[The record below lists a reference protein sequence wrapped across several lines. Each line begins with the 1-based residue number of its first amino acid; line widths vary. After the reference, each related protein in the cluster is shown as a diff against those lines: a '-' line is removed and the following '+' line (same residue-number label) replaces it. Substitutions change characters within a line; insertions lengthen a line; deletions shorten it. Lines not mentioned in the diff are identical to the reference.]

1 MAAIEKYKDEAHAH
15 DEAHVEH
22 PTKPTYNLIFGILTV
37 LTIIEIAAAGLPET
51 LAIAILLILMTAK
64 AALVCAYY
72 MHLKYD
78 PPLFTWVFVV
88 PLIMAVGVIISLQGL
103 AGY

>member
-1 MAAIEKYKDEAHAH
+1 MAAIEKRKDDVHEESHAH
-15 DEAHVEH
+15 H
-22 PTKPTYNLIFGILTV
+22 PNKPTYNLVFAVLAV
-37 LTIIEIAAAGLPET
+37 LTLIELGVAGLPEA
-51 LAIAILLILMTAK
+51 LAIAMLMILMTAK

-88 PLIMAVGVIISLQGL
+88 PVIMAIGVILSLQGL

>member
-1 MAAIEKYKDEAHAH
+1 MAAIEKHRDDLHETP
-15 DEAHVEH
+15 HVH
-22 PTKPTYNLIFGILTV
+22 HGPKKPTYNLIFAILTV
-37 LTIIEIAAAGLPET
+37 LTLIELAAAALPGV
-51 LAIAILLILMTAK
+51 LAIIVLIVLMTTK

-78 PPLFTWVFVV
+78 PPLYTWVFVV
-88 PLIMAVGVIISLQGL
+88 PIIMAVAVILSLQGL